1 MRTDINIYE
10 ATEATPELAN
20 AIAAL
25 LPQLSTT
32 PHPFGLD
39 DLKAIASSKES
50 HLFILAVNGQ
60 TAGMITGRK
69 AWAEDLVVD
78 SSWRGH
84 SFGKLLINHVIQFAK
99 DNGPCQLMLTSRPS
113 RIAANALYRSI
124 GFEAKETNVY
134 KMSL

>member
-10 ATEATPELAN
+10 TTEATPELAN

-39 DLKAIASSKES
+39 DLKAIASSKDS

-60 TAGMITGRK
+60 TAGMIPSPSTPPQRDARHGLR
-69 AWAEDLVVD
+69 
-78 SSWRGH
+78 
-84 SFGKLLINHVIQFAK
+84 
-99 DNGPCQLMLTSRPS
+99 TS
-113 RIAANALYRSI
+113 L
-124 GFEAKETNVY
+124 
-134 KMSL
+134 